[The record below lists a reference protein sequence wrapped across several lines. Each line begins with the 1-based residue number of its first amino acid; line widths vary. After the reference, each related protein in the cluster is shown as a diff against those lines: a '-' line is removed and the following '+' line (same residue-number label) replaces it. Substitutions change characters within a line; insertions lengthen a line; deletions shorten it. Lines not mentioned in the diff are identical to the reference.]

1 MIRLPRQ
8 RWPIGRAVEAEGIGR
23 TSVLVITDNTQH
35 FRGNAVTLDDRA
47 FAFVLVRAIVLL
59 ASMGLVL
66 GSAVQ
71 CQAETRRAL
80 VMGNADYK
88 TAPLSN
94 PANDARL
101 MAKVLKTVGFDVT
114 TVINANQSQMRRAI
128 VTFGRQLAKGDSVG
142 LVYYAGHGVQVAGEN
157 YLIPLGA
164 DIKRD
169 DEVALASINLTDLLR
184 TMAHAK
190 SRLNIAILDACRD
203 NPFSSATRGLATR
216 GLAPVEAP
224 SGTLIA
230 YATAPGKVAYDGVGK
245 NSPYSAALGAAI
257 PTVGVPIE
265 EVFRQTR
272 RNVLAATR
280 GKQTPWEHSSLTG
293 AFYFDAKS
301 ADPDASAR
309 RDRDD
314 TLSKDQRLAE
324 LAAWDAIK
332 DSQRAG
338 DFRKHMKRYPDGLF
352 VELAAL
358 RAERF
363 KSKFSPWTWIITGST
378 GRTTSKSASE
388 LYEQALKLESAATD
402 GSTRTENLKTAF
414 SLYKQ
419 AAELGLTAAM
429 VQLARSYDKGLGTD
443 QNMQQAAH
451 WYTRASNEGNVKAM
465 SALGTM
471 YEFGEGKD
479 KSLLEALRLY
489 RLAADA
495 GEAHAMTSLGFL
507 FAEGK
512 GVAKNS
518 KRAKFWYGKAATAG
532 NTRAMFNLALLQLKE
547 KRNRRAWR
555 SAVSWLQKASDSGH
569 TGAKRELAVLYDEG
583 SRVRRNSRLS
593 ARYLL
598 EAFAAGSDRAA
609 FDIRV
614 RPDTWSYWTR
624 RQIQKRL
631 RRLGFYDGHSHGFF
645 DARTKVALEAFV
657 GGAKKSGS

>member
-1 MIRLPRQ
+1 MVGVVKTGDIQCTGCSTMAFGDRML
-8 RWPIGRAVEAEGIGR
+8 GFLR
-23 TSVLVITDNTQH
+23 T
-35 FRGNAVTLDDRA
+35 VTVA
-47 FAFVLVRAIVLL
+47 VLL
-59 ASMGLVL
+59 SLLVAPAS
-66 GSAVQ
+66 
-71 CQAETRRAL
+71 AETRLAL
-80 VMGNADYK
+80 VMGNSDYK
-88 TAPLSN
+88 TAPLKN

-101 MAKVLKTVGFDVT
+101 MAQALKGVGFDVT
-114 TVINANQSQMRRAI
+114 SVINANQSQMRRAI
-128 VTFGRQLAKGDSVG
+128 VTFGRKLAKGDSVG

-203 NPFSSATRGLATR
+203 NPFASTTRGRSR

-230 YATAPGKVAYDGVGK
+230 YATAPGKVAYDGRSE
-245 NSPYSAALGAAI
+245 NSPYSAALAASI
-257 PTVGVPIE
+257 PTVGVTIE

-272 RNVLAATR
+272 RNVLAVTR

-293 AFYFDAKS
+293 AFYFDSKS
-301 ADPDASAR
+301 AVPDVSAR
-309 RDRDD
+309 YDHGD
-314 TLSKDQRLAE
+314 TLSKDLRLAE
-324 LAAWDAIK
+324 LVAWDAIK
-332 DSQRAG
+332 DSKRTV
-338 DFRKHMKRYPDGLF
+338 DFRKHIKRFPKGLF
-352 VELAAL
+352 VELAEL

-363 KSKFSPWTWIITGST
+363 KSKASPWTWIITGSI
-378 GRTTSKSASE
+378 GRTTSKSAPE
-388 LYEQALKLESAATD
+388 LYEKALKLEAAASSGQD
-402 GSTRTENLKTAF
+402 NAENLKAAF
-414 SLYKQ
+414 PLYKE

-429 VQLARSYDKGLGTD
+429 IQLARAYDKGLGAEHD
-443 QNMQQAAH
+443 LKQAVY
-451 WYTRASNEGNVKAM
+451 WYTRASDQGSARAM

-471 YEFGEGKD
+471 YEFGEGTK

-495 GEAHAMTSLGFL
+495 GDANAMTSLGFL

-512 GVAKNS
+512 GVAQNL
-518 KRAKFWYGKAATAG
+518 KRAKYWYDKAAKAG
-532 NTRAMFNLALLQLKE
+532 NVRAMFNLALLQLKE
-547 KRNRRAWR
+547 KRNRKAHRRAV
-555 SAVSWLQKASDSGH
+555 AWLHKASDSGH
-569 TGAKRELAVLYDEG
+569 AGATRELAVIYDEG
-583 SRVRRNSRLS
+583 RVVRRNSRL
-593 ARYLL
+593 AAKYLL
-598 EAFAAGSDRAA
+598 DAFGASSDRAA

-645 DARTKVALEAFV
+645 DSRTRIALEAFFTR
-657 GGAKKSGS
+657 AKKAG